1 MLSLFVSLLQAFFVK
16 LKLNLPYIAVGQ
28 AQIRG
33 GGGNF
38 FFLFVCIIL
47 QPLGAPTYGINVSY
61 LGIVKDVSSQYP
73 SPTYIYINAA
83 LVLYGS

>member
-1 MLSLFVSLLQAFFVK
+1 MADQLFKMAATIIGSRVDHK
-16 LKLNLPYIAVGQ
+16 PLP
-28 AQIRG
+28 
-33 GGGNF
+33 F
-38 FFLFVCIIL
+38 PFFLFVCIIL

-61 LGIVKDVSSQYP
+61 LGIVKGVSFQYR